1 MHIKGCGPINVL
13 PSLLTSCWGEL
24 NGITAAS
31 IISKV
36 LLDFHSLCKLVHIHC
51 DNQGVVKKCANGTF
65 HSLRSHRATNMDL
78 YLTQRSICHSISI
91 SLHLVKSHT
100 DSRPWDTVYD
110 LQQQKLSNDEI
121 YNVWCD
127 RAADIAWEQ
136 GLTSHFDPAVSPAEK
151 WALFSIHP
159 CYHKVTGNL
168 NTGLYDALGFD
179 ALTEYISKRHA
190 LSSSAVDKVN
200 LLALQTF
207 L

>member
-1 MHIKGCGPINVL
+1 M
-13 PSLLTSCWGEL
+13 
-24 NGITAAS
+24 
-31 IISKV
+31 
-36 LLDFHSLCKLVHIHC
+36 
-51 DNQGVVKKCANGTF
+51 
-65 HSLRSHRATNMDL
+65 
-78 YLTQRSICHSISI
+78 
-91 SLHLVKSHT
+91 
-100 DSRPWDTVYD
+100 
-110 LQQQKLSNDEI
+110 KLSWVCSHSDKKPWETFSELKRLNLSRDET

-127 RAADIAWEQ
+127 RMAQKTWET
-136 GLTSHFDPAVSPAEK
+136 GASSYFDPVVLPTEK